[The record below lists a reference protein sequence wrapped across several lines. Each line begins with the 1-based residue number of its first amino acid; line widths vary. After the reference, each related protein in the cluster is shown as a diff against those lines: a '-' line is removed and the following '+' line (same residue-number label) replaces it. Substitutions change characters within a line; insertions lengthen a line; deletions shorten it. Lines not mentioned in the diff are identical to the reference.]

1 MSYNNQPDWE
11 TYKLLDDYKESSFK
25 SQYKKHTTD
34 KDSWDNIAPMK
45 DWTLEDYKELHLYIS
60 DGDLIPHEYYPNSW
74 IAKEEEEE
82 EEEAHKKK
90 KFKIVI
96 KNKPNFEEEFKKWND
111 FNTEWLKY
119 YNFFRLR
126 LRFNNKSVEEM
137 KELCDTIGYEVL
149 EKQKQS
155 NILKTNTWCKT
166 LLNMEAEEQNRTA
179 LKTYSILKKYDN
191 QIKGIRKIIQKAVN
205 TNMVN

>member
-1 MSYNNQPDWE
+1 
-11 TYKLLDDYKESSFK
+11 
-25 SQYKKHTTD
+25 
-34 KDSWDNIAPMK
+34 
-45 DWTLEDYKELHLYIS
+45 
-60 DGDLIPHEYYPNSW
+60 
-74 IAKEEEEE
+74 
-82 EEEAHKKK
+82 
-90 KFKIVI
+90 
-96 KNKPNFEEEFKKWND
+96 
-111 FNTEWLKY
+111 
-119 YNFFRLR
+119 
-126 LRFNNKSVEEM
+126 M

>member
-1 MSYNNQPDWE
+1 MTFNNQPDWK
-11 TYKLLDDYKESSFK
+11 TY
-25 SQYKKHTTD
+25 QPT
-34 KDSWDNIAPMK
+34 I
-45 DWTLEDYKELHLYIS
+45 
-60 DGDLIPHEYYPNSW
+60 
-74 IAKEEEEE
+74 KEELYECEVCDTKTKTQTKTYGCMDMEICKDCLDKEEKL
-82 EEEAHKKK
+82 KKK
-90 KFKIVI
+90 KKKKLKIVI

-126 LRFNNKSVEEM
+126 IRFNNKSVEEM

-155 NILKTNTWCKT
+155 NTLKTNTWCKT